1 MLYHQIALSG
11 SSSSLQSLRPR
22 VKEKLLIYILESI
35 FPKHHKQARDLC
47 TAAIPLQV
55 TYSICKDD

>member
-35 FPKHHKQARDLC
+35 FPKHHKQARDRNK
-47 TAAIPLQV
+47 A
-55 TYSICKDD
+55 